1 VRVCEALLMASQ
13 DAPPAASPGAAV
25 IASLRQIVADALRF
39 VRAEMG
45 LARAEGGAVAKRAA
59 IAAGLLAAAAV
70 GLLLSA
76 VLLLGAAAEAIG
88 GALHHPWLGWLIM
101 AGVLLVLVGVLGGL
115 GYRMV
120 KSTIAEGR
128 RVGATVKEDL
138 EWVRELL
145 KPNANGS

>member
-1 VRVCEALLMASQ
+1 MASQ
-13 DAPPAASPGAAV
+13 DAPPAASPRADV
-25 IASLRQIVADALRF
+25 IASLRQILADGLRF

-45 LARAEGGAVAKRAA
+45 LARAEGSAAAKRAA
-59 IAAGLLAAAAV
+59 LAAGLLAAAV

-101 AGVLLVLVGVLGGL
+101 AGLLLVIVGVLGGL

-120 KSTIAEGR
+120 RRTIAEGR

>member
-13 DAPPAASPGAAV
+13 DAPPAASPRADV
-25 IASLRQIVADALRF
+25 IASLRQILADGLRF

-45 LARAEGGAVAKRAA
+45 LARAEGSAAAKRAA
-59 IAAGLLAAAAV
+59 LAAGLLAAAAV

-101 AGVLLVLVGVLGGL
+101 AGLLLVIVGVLGGL

-120 KSTIAEGR
+120 RRTIAEGR